1 MLIVQTTKLKRRV
14 RIWACATGRVAMSLA
29 SLLAV
34 TIALFAVLRF
44 WAVPVAYRR
53 SDPPRSAIWP
63 SPMGGHKRDS
73 GLSNDGQFSNC
84 RVGSAA
90 TFLAQRAWAHSKAA
104 KCLIRPISF

>member
-44 WAVPVAYRR
+44 WAVPAAYRR

-63 SPMGGHKRDS
+63 SPMSGHKRDS
-73 GLSNDGQFSNC
+73 GLSNDGQFSQLPSWF
-84 RVGSAA
+84 GGYI
-90 TFLAQRAWAHSKAA
+90 LAQRAWAHSKGA